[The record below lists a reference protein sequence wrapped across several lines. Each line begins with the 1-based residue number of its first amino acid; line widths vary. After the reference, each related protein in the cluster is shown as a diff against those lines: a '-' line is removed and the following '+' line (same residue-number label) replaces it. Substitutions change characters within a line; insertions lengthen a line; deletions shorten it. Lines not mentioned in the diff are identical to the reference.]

1 MNKMTPNLLQIVPGI
16 ALPENMGFLLGTCSP
31 TRYTKKAVDAGHL
44 LLIDYHPPYIE
55 LECSDIETV
64 IREAR
69 RRKLR
74 VYRGK
79 HHITIS
85 DGIYSVRIY
94 I

>member
-1 MNKMTPNLLQIVPGI
+1 MNKTTPNLLQIVPGL
-16 ALPENMGFLLGTCSP
+16 ALPENMGFLLRICKP
-31 TRYTKKAVDAGHL
+31 IRYTKKAVDAGHL

-64 IREAR
+64 IHEAR
-69 RRKLR
+69 LRKLR
-74 VYRGK
+74 IYKGK

-85 DGIYSVRIY
+85 DGVYSVRIY

>member
-1 MNKMTPNLLQIVPGI
+1 MNKVTQNLLQIVPGI
-16 ALPENMGFLLGTCSP
+16 ALPGNMGFLLRKCKP

-55 LECSDIETV
+55 LECTDIETV
-64 IREAR
+64 IREAQR
-69 RRKLR
+69 RNLR
-74 VYRGK
+74 IYKGK

-85 DGIYSVRIY
+85 DGVYSVRIY